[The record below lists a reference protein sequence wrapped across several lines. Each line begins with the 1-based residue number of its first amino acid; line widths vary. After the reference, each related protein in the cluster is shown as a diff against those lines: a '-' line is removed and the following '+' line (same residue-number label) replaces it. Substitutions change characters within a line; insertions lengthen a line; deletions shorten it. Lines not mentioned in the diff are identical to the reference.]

1 MYKLLIGSLLFFVI
15 AGFTSSNFDQDPWK
29 APASAKSVK
38 NKIPSSKA
46 SIKAGKSIY
55 KMRCVAC
62 HGPGG
67 KGDGPASKA
76 LNPKPADHTS
86 AKTQAQSDG
95 ELYWKITNGRG
106 MMVAWE
112 KIIKEEDRW
121 HLVNYI
127 RTLKE

>member
-1 MYKLLIGSLLFFVI
+1 
-15 AGFTSSNFDQDPWK
+15 
-29 APASAKSVK
+29 
-38 NKIPSSKA
+38 
-46 SIKAGKSIY
+46 
-55 KMRCVAC
+55 MRCIAC

-86 AKTQAQSDG
+86 ARTQAQTDG
-95 ELYWKITNGRG
+95 ELFWKITNGKG
-106 MMVAWE
+106 MMVGWE

-127 RTLKE
+127 RTLSE